1 MIIYLET
8 MPLIGLS
15 IEKISMCRNRVV
27 LLLQRLGF
35 VINLKKSILV
45 SLPEIKLLVLK
56 INSVNLE
63 IFLTDEK
70 IQNVKAKYQNFLAE
84 SKTSILELTKVI
96 GLLTLTIQAVL
107 PARLRCLLQ

>member
-1 MIIYLET
+1 M
-8 MPLIGLS
+8 
-15 IEKISMCRNRVV
+15 
-27 LLLQRLGF
+27 
-35 VINLKKSILV
+35 
-45 SLPEIKLLVLK
+45 LK

-84 SKTSILELTKVI
+84 TKTSILELTKVI

>member
-1 MIIYLET
+1 M
-8 MPLIGLS
+8 
-15 IEKISMCRNRVV
+15 
-27 LLLQRLGF
+27 
-35 VINLKKSILV
+35 
-45 SLPEIKLLVLK
+45 LK

-84 SKTSILELTKVI
+84 TKTSILELTKVI
-96 GLLTLTIQAVL
+96 GLLALTIQAVL